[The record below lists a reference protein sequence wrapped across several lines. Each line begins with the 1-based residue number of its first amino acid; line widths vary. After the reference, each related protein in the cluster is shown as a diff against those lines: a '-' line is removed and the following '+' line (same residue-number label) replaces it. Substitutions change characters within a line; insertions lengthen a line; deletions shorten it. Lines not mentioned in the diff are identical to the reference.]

1 MALDVALWAAGAVSA
16 GSLAIWL
23 WLVFARAWFWRTDQY
38 LEFSPEGPSA
48 NSEWPSVIAVVP
60 ARNEAEMLPLTLPGL
75 LGQDYPGQFHIY
87 LVDDRSEDGTAT
99 VAQQLAAESGAQDRL
114 TVVAGS
120 ELPSGWAGKV
130 WALRQ
135 GTEAAETDL
144 GEYWLF
150 VDADIL
156 LPPYGLRS
164 LVRKAEAERLDLVS
178 LMALLEVTTV
188 WDRLLIPAFVYYFC
202 KLYPFRRVNSGR
214 HRTAAAAGGC
224 VLLRTEALAGAGGLQ
239 RIASEIIDDCA
250 LARLV
255 KQTAG
260 AGTASVWLGLT
271 RDVRSMRPYRN
282 IASVWSTVARTAFAQ
297 LRYSL
302 VLLLGTVLGL
312 VVTYVVPPLTTLA
325 GLVLLL
331 SGGSLGPGLALTLAG
346 ILAWG
351 LMSASLVPML
361 RWYRV
366 SPGYAPLLPVTGVL
380 YTLMTVDS
388 ARRYWRKKG
397 GAWKGRTYGAVRL

>member
-1 MALDVALWAAGAVSA
+1 MALDAALWATGAIST

-23 WLVFARAWFWRTDQY
+23 WLVFARAWFWRTDQF
-38 LEFSPEGPSA
+38 LEFSPQLTA
-48 NSEWPSVIAVVP
+48 ADTEWPSVIAVVP
-60 ARNEAEMLPLTLPGL
+60 ARDEAEMLPLTLPGL

-87 LVDDRSEDGTAT
+87 LVDDRSQDGTAT
-99 VAQQLAAESGAQDRL
+99 VAQQLATKSGAAERL
-114 TVVAGS
+114 TVVAGA
-120 ELPSGWAGKV
+120 ELPPGWAGKV
-130 WALRQ
+130 WALKQ
-135 GTEAAETDL
+135 GTEAAETDE

-156 LPPYGLRS
+156 LPPYGLRN
-164 LVRKAEAERLDLVS
+164 LVKKAEPERLDLVS

-202 KLYPFRRVNSGR
+202 KLYPFRRVNSAR

-224 VLLRTEALAGAGGLQ
+224 VLLRTKTLSRACGLQ
-239 RIASEIIDDCA
+239 SLASEIIDDCA

-271 RDVRSMRPYRN
+271 RDVRSVRPYRDL
-282 IASVWSTVARTAFAQ
+282 ASVWSTVARTAFAQ
-297 LRYSL
+297 LRYSP

-312 VVTYVVPPLTTLA
+312 IVTYVVPPLSTLA

-331 SGGSLGPGLALTLAG
+331 SGGSLGPGLPLTLAG
-346 ILAWG
+346 VLAWG

-361 RWYRV
+361 RWYGV

-380 YTLMTVDS
+380 YTLMTLDS
-388 ARRYWRKKG
+388 ARRHWRKKG
-397 GAWKGRTYGAVRL
+397 GAWKGRTYGTARP